1 MSNAKD
7 ALLLASPD
15 WQRQVANS
23 IAAAVDEYFAKRVP
37 QAVTDTN
44 RR

>member
-7 ALLLASPD
+7 ARLLASPD

-23 IAAAVDEYFAKRVP
+23 IATAVDEYLR
-37 QAVTDTN
+37 QA
-44 RR
+44 RPRKP